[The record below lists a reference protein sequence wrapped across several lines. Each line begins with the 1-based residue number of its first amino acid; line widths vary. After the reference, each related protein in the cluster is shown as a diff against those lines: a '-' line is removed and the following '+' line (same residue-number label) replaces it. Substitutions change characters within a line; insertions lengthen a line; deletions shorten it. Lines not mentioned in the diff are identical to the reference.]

1 MMAQATN
8 WYNSPTPA
16 PLGMSDMLAIKDA
29 AQARNLK
36 DIFAAN
42 IAKQN
47 IVDPNTGKVV
57 TYAGDLNNSGFYK
70 AAADAGLG
78 REEIQAAMQYR
89 AAQNQAD
96 VGQQQSNQ
104 MLRLYG
110 ADPTA
115 AGRNGA
121 QIGEPGIGS
130 APNPSAGQPTASSQ
144 TDTPAA
150 AAPAEP
156 SNRLVTA
163 EPPPAPEAQAA
174 PPPAPASAPQQAA
187 PSSFGDY
194 FQQLKASAQ
203 AARAQTGLPQQAEPT
218 DPALQPSLNSEALAK
233 LFGMQPRPAANGNL
247 QAPAPA
253 PEQGSQDIQGQIEIN
268 PGQQAAPPS
277 PTMQLPPPVVAQ
289 SPTVPVQL
297 PDTRDARQAVEDSY
311 NPANSMMGR
320 MTAAA
325 SVGPLAYTKDTPA
338 PILQS
343 GATTLARLHYDN
355 DGTLPSVNR
364 ALQQYVQDKVSA
376 IGPPPMIPP
385 MKDGQPDYAAL
396 YNQQRE
402 WQGKVQGV
410 SLAVHN
416 DLGESYGKQFD
427 QALAAS
433 SNDMGV
439 KKMVNEVTEK
449 NAELGGASK
458 LAAGIDSVVTKGDP
472 ILGNA
477 HLNPM
482 TFTSTKDLDAFGDR
496 ATAYAKLGEN
506 VPTDVPGLLAWSKNF
521 GQAEGLPGTE
531 GTQSLLMMIGAPNAA
546 ARLQTALA
554 SGAKMD
560 GATVASI
567 LAQGLLEGNP
577 DMSQLKGQ
585 MKFTKDYL
593 RHSGANSTPTMQAG
607 GQSVQPYMQ
616 VAPKTLGQMV
626 GTKLP
631 TVTDASGY
639 DALPPG
645 SRYQDTNGE
654 PYTKKAR

>member
-29 AQARNLK
+29 AQARKLK

-42 IAKQN
+42 MDARGN
-47 IVDPNTGKVV
+47 
-57 TYAGDLNNSGFYK
+57 LNQSGFYK
-70 AAADAGLG
+70 DAAAAGMG
-78 REEIQAAMQYR
+78 KDEMEAAMQYR

-115 AGRNGA
+115 AGRNSA

-163 EPPPAPEAQAA
+163 A

-187 PSSFGDY
+187 PSSFVDY

-247 QAPAPA
+247 QATAPA
-253 PEQGSQDIQGQIEIN
+253 PEQGSQDIQGQVEIN

-364 ALQQYVQDKVSA
+364 ALQQYVQDKSDA

-385 MKDGQPDYAAL
+385 MKDGVPDMAAFL
-396 YNQQRE
+396 NQQRE
-402 WQGKVQGV
+402 WQGKVQGI

-531 GTQSLLMMIGAPNAA
+531 GTQSLLMMIGAPNSA

-567 LAQGLLEGNP
+567 LFQGLLEGNP

-645 SRYQDTNGE
+645 SRYQDTNGKT
-654 PYTKKAR
+654 YTKKAR

>member
-1 MMAQATN
+1 MAQVTN
-8 WYNSPTPA
+8 WYDSPTPA
-16 PLGMSDMLAIKDA
+16 PLGMRDMLAIKDA
-29 AQARNLK
+29 AQARKLK

-42 IAKQN
+42 IATAP
-47 IVDPNTGKVV
+47 VYGTDPNTGAQIVV
-57 TYAGDLNNSGFYK
+57 TRPGDLDESGFYK
-70 AAADAGLG
+70 AAAAAGLG
-78 REEIQAAMQYR
+78 KDEMEAAMQYN
-89 AAQNQAD
+89 AAQKGAQVNTQYANA
-96 VGQQQSNQ
+96 Q
-104 MLRLYG
+104 LRNMG

-115 AGRNGA
+115 AGRNNA

-130 APNPSAGQPTASSQ
+130 APNPSAGQPTAASQ
-144 TDTPAA
+144 MD
-150 AAPAEP
+150 APMSAEP

-163 EPPPAPEAQAA
+163 APP
-174 PPPAPASAPQQAA
+174 PPPAPAPAPAPQQVA
-187 PSSFGDY
+187 PSSFTDY

-203 AARAQTGLPQQAEPT
+203 AARAQLGLPQQAEPT
-218 DPALQPSLNSEALAK
+218 APALQPSLNSQALAK
-233 LFGMQPRPAANGNL
+233 LFGMQPRPAANGDL

-253 PEQGSQDIQGQIEIN
+253 PEQGSQDIQGQVEIN
-268 PGQQAAPPS
+268 PGQQTAPPS

-289 SPTVPVQL
+289 SDTVPVQL
-297 PDTRDARQAVEDSY
+297 PDNRSAQQAVEDSY
-311 NPANSMMGR
+311 DPSKTMMGR
-320 MTAAA
+320 MVA
-325 SVGPLAYTKDTPA
+325 SASSGPLAFTKDTPDS
-338 PILQS
+338 ILQS

-355 DGTLPSVNR
+355 DGTLSSVNG
-364 ALQQYVQDKVSA
+364 ALQQYVQDKISA
-376 IGPPPMIPP
+376 IGPPPFVAP

-396 YNQQRE
+396 MNQQRE

-416 DLGESYGKQFD
+416 DLGEAYGKQFD

-439 KKMVNEVTEK
+439 KKMVNEVAEK

-458 LAAGIDSVVTKGDP
+458 LAAGIDAVVTKGDP

-496 ATAYAKLGEN
+496 ATAYAKLGEK

-607 GQSVQPYMQ
+607 GQSVQPYTQ
-616 VAPKTLGQMV
+616 TPSQTLGSQLGTLGSSPKVPYPV
-626 GTKLP
+626 GQE
-631 TVTDASGY
+631 
-639 DALPPG
+639 PPVG
-645 SRYQDTNGE
+645 AY
-654 PYTKKAR
+654 YTHPDGTIRLRVR